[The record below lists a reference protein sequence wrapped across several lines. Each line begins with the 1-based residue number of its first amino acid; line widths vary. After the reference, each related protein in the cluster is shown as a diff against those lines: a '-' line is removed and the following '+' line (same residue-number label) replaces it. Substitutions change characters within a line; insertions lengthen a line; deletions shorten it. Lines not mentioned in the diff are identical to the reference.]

1 MYGEAFAP
9 SRAESCFSTEYGNAE
24 RRRSFLSSSEEIGG
38 QFSRLFDEALNTLLN
53 MHRSDVLIIEREP
66 DLVVMTMNRP
76 PANALNIELISSLLV
91 NIRAFASE
99 PSPPG
104 IVLTGN
110 GDRFFSAGGDIKE
123 VAGIEVATPRLRD
136 FHSWLCELERY
147 PGPVVCAVRGYAV
160 GGAFEF
166 LLHADYVVANHECQV
181 GFPEINHGLLPAVKG
196 MRQAVQVLGRRA
208 AQSLLYWGE
217 LIDASKAIEIGA
229 IDEIVDTS
237 KVRDRAISVCRKLRG
252 KDKKLFAAIKRSLN
266 LTGLMDDDALD
277 AMTINDLKEYLG
289 EKASADARARFLSKN
304 IQQS

>member
-1 MYGEAFAP
+1 M
-9 SRAESCFSTEYGNAE
+9 
-24 RRRSFLSSSEEIGG
+24 
-38 QFSRLFDEALNTLLN
+38 D
-53 MHRSDVLIIEREP
+53 RSDILIIEREL

-76 PANALNIELISSLLV
+76 PANALNIDLISSLLV

-99 PSPPG
+99 PLPPG

-123 VAGIEVATPRLRD
+123 VASIEIATPRLRT
-136 FHSWLCELERY
+136 FHAWLCELERY

-166 LLHADYVVANHECQV
+166 LLHADYVIANHECQV

-196 MRQAVQVLGRRA
+196 MRQAVQMLGRRA

-217 LIDASKAIEIGA
+217 LIDASKASEIGA
-229 IDEIVDTS
+229 IDEITETG
-237 KVRDRAISVCRKLRG
+237 KVKDRAISVCRQLRG
-252 KDKKLFAAIKRSLN
+252 KDRKLFAAIKRSLN

-277 AMTINDLKEYLG
+277 VMTIDDLKEYLG
-289 EKASADARARFLSKN
+289 EKTSAEARARFLSKN
-304 IQQS
+304 IKHPE

>member
-1 MYGEAFAP
+1 M
-9 SRAESCFSTEYGNAE
+9 
-24 RRRSFLSSSEEIGG
+24 
-38 QFSRLFDEALNTLLN
+38 N
-53 MHRSDVLIIEREP
+53 MDRSDILIIEREL

-76 PANALNIELISSLLV
+76 PANALNNDLISSLLD
-91 NIRAFASE
+91 NIRAFATE

-104 IVLTGN
+104 IVLTGK

-123 VAGIEVATPRLRD
+123 VASVEIATPRLRA
-136 FHSWLCELERY
+136 FHAWLCELERY

-166 LLHADYVVANHECQV
+166 LLHADYIVANQECQV

-196 MRQAVQVLGRRA
+196 MRQAVQMLGRRA

-229 IDEIVDTS
+229 IDEIVETS
-237 KVRDRAISVCRKLRG
+237 KVRDRAISVCRQLRG

-277 AMTINDLKEYLG
+277 AMTIDDLKEYLG
-289 EKASADARARFLSKN
+289 EKASADARARFLAKN
-304 IQQS
+304 IKQS